1 MATLVIAEK
10 PSVARDLAKIMKA
23 NTRRDGYFEG
33 DKIWVSWCVGHMVQL
48 SEPAA
53 YDEAWKKWSRASLPM
68 LPETF
73 KLSAIGRTRDQLDI
87 LKKLL
92 KRDEITDVV
101 NACDAG
107 REGELIFRYVYDVAR
122 AKKPVKRLWLASLT
136 PQAVRAAWGVMKP
149 GTDYD
154 ALGDAARCRSEADWL
169 VGLNATR
176 AMTIQGRASGAR
188 NDLMS
193 VGRVQTPTLAM
204 IVERER
210 EIEDF
215 TPETF
220 WQVYAKFDAGEQET
234 PDQQT
239 TYEGCWTAKRGGKDR
254 FDKKEDAEAV
264 LAAIEG
270 KSGEVTKLVQKDIKE
285 RPPLLFDLTSLQRL
299 ANKRFSF
306 SAQHTLDLAQALY
319 EKHKLITYPR
329 TDSNHLT
336 TDMVKGLE
344 PALTACGVGGWAA
357 HAQTLVAAP
366 KLRITK
372 RVVNDDEVGDHH
384 AIIPTDKKPNLTKLS
399 KDEQTLY
406 ELVCRRFIAAFFPDA
421 VFATTRAETTV
432 EKHMFVTKGRV
443 RKVAGWQE
451 VEPPARYAKQSKAGG
466 KGKKGKA
473 ADPTLPRID
482 KNATYPVDSSR
493 LHEGKTKPP
502 KRYSE
507 DLLLGAMERAGRG
520 LDDAEMR
527 RAMKESGLGTPATRA
542 SIIETLLRREYVQ
555 RSGKH
560 IVPTAKGRVLVDA
573 IPSDALKSPELT
585 GEWESKLSKVA
596 DGRMTRE
603 EFMKSARELT
613 ASLIDDILST
623 KLDIPSQVDP
633 ADVLGTCPICKT
645 PVTEGF
651 KAYSCATGRDCSF
664 VIFKKVAGRSIS
676 KQLVKLLLSGKRSK
690 TLKGFRSTKT
700 KKQFQAALELDA
712 QGKVKFV
719 FDNSAP
725 RTPEK
730 SPEEIA
736 AKKPSGKA
744 PAKKA
749 SGGEAKGG
757 ARAKGDAKKG
767 TGNLRDAGKTVIAQP
782 YARNAPKLLEVCP
795 KCNQGKVIRGK
806 RAWGCSRWREGCDW
820 VSQTPPRA

>member
-1 MATLVIAEK
+1 
-10 PSVARDLAKIMKA
+10 VARDLAKIMKA
-23 NTRRDGYFEG
+23 STRRDGYYEG

-53 YDEAWKKWSRASLPM
+53 YDEAWKRWSRASLPM

-73 KLSAIGRTRDQLDI
+73 KLSAIGRTRDQLDV

-92 KRDEITDVV
+92 KRDEITEVV

-176 AMTIQGRASGAR
+176 AMTIQGRASGGR

-234 PDQQT
+234 PDQDRV
-239 TYEGCWTAKRGGKDR
+239 YEGCWTAKRGGKDR

-264 LAAIEG
+264 VAAIEG
-270 KSGEVTKLVQKDIKE
+270 KQGEVTKLVQKDIKE

-299 ANKRFSF
+299 ANKRFAF

-336 TDMVKGLE
+336 QDMVKGLV
-344 PALTACGVGGWAA
+344 PALKACSVGGWAA
-357 HAQTLVAAP
+357 HAQALVAAP

-384 AIIPTDKKPNLTKLS
+384 AIIPTDKAPNLTKLT

-432 EKHMFVTKGRV
+432 DKKHMFVTKGRV

-451 VEPPARYAKQSKAGG
+451 VEPPARYAR
-466 KGKKGKA
+466 KGKKGKSP
-473 ADPTLPRID
+473 DPTLPRID
-482 KNATYPVDSSR
+482 KNASYPVDATR
-493 LHEGKTKPP
+493 LHEGQTKPP

-542 SIIETLLRREYVQ
+542 SIIETLLRREYV
-555 RSGKH
+555 RRAGKN
-560 IVPTAKGRVLVDA
+560 IVPTPKGRALVDA

-596 DGRMTRE
+596 GGKMSRE
-603 EFMKSARELT
+603 EFMKGARELT

-623 KLDIPSQVDP
+623 KLDLPTQVDP
-633 ADVLGTCPICKT
+633 DDVLGTCPVCKT

-651 KAYSCATGRDCSF
+651 KAYSCGTGRDCSF
-664 VIFKKVAGRSIS
+664 VIFKKVAGRTIS

-700 KKQFQAALELDA
+700 KKSFQAALELDA
-712 QGKVKFV
+712 QGKVKLV
-719 FDNSAP
+719 FDDSSPRAP
-725 RTPEK
+725 KTTPEET
-730 SPEEIA
+730 S
-736 AKKPSGKA
+736 AKKPAGKA
-744 PAKKA
+744 PAKKG
-749 SGGEAKGG
+749 SAKGG
-757 ARAKGDAKKG
+757 GKVKGGSRKDA
-767 TGNLRDAGKTVIAQP
+767 GNLRDAGKTVVAQP
-782 YARNAPKLLEVCP
+782 YARDTPRLLEVCP
-795 KCNQGKVIRGK
+795 KCEQGKVIRGK